1 VFVEDYHIM
10 MQDAQSIR
18 SLQLPFTDCNLIL
31 TTSSSYSMIANKILD
46 IGYKCDLDMLT
57 CHIALKLLSIYLRC
71 EKKAIDNELIALCI
85 LLIAAKFNQTDET
98 LISIGELLQE
108 ATVRYFKEQI
118 LFYEIE
124 ILNTLQWS
132 LNILTPLHFIQ
143 VFEAI
148 GVIFKS
154 DTFSIGS
161 EIRLES
167 DSRKVNKVVQKATNV
182 LELLMKDFKFSILKE
197 EQLAFACVLYSRK
210 FYKIET
216 DQNDNFEAV
225 YNIHFKD
232 VSDIEAQIG
241 VYFSLSVGE
250 VSKASENSKELSVF
264 NLSLSDINI
273 PVN

>member
-1 VFVEDYHIM
+1 VFIDDYHIM
-10 MQDAQSIR
+10 MRDAQSIR
-18 SLQLPFTDCNLIL
+18 SLQLPTEECNLIV
-31 TTSSSYSMIANKILD
+31 TISSSYSMIANKILD

-57 CHIALKLLSIYLRC
+57 CHIALKVLSVYLRC
-71 EKKAIDNELIALCI
+71 QKKAIDNELVALCI

-98 LISIGELLQE
+98 LISISELLQE

-118 LFYEIE
+118 LQYEIE

-148 GVIFKS
+148 GVIFRS

-167 DSRKVNKVVQKATNV
+167 DSRKVNKVVRKATDV

-197 EQLAFACVLYSRK
+197 EQLAFACVLYARK
-210 FYKIET
+210 FYQIET
-216 DQNDNFEAV
+216 DQKYNFEAV
-225 YNIHFKD
+225 YNIHYKD
-232 VSDIEAQIG
+232 VSDIEVQINE
-241 VYFSLSVGE
+241 YFSLLVGE

-264 NLSLSDINI
+264 SLSLSDLNLQE
-273 PVN
+273 N